1 MKALASVDVTW
12 KCPSPKV
19 TFGIVFAATSTVDEI
34 GNVPHLLLLAAAAA
48 AAVILFINLKAA

>member
-34 GNVPHLLLLAAAAA
+34 GNVPHLLLLAAA
-48 AAVILFINLKAA
+48 VKLFINLKAA